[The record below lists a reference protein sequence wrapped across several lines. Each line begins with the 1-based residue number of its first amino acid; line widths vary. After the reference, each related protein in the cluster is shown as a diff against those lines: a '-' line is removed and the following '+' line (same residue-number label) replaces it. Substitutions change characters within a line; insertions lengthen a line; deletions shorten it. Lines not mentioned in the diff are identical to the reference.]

1 MAGDPVPDTGIGHL
15 VSPGVQGWTL
25 HDHDNIGF
33 IPNPAKAF
41 AIYTF
46 ATRVKV
52 TKAVIVQHANGA
64 DEIELFSGSISCG
77 SSKGRAQT
85 DGQVTGPEQALQ
97 EHVLYDYTFVADCPP
112 STGVLKYGI
121 VHVS

>member
-1 MAGDPVPDTGIGHL
+1 MAGDPVPDTGAGHL
-15 VSPGVQGWTL
+15 VAPGVQEWAL
-25 HDHDNIGF
+25 HDHNNIGY
-33 IPNPAKAF
+33 IPNSAKAF

-85 DGQVTGPEQALQ
+85 NGHVTGPGQALLEQA
-97 EHVLYDYTFVADCPP
+97 LYDYTFAADCPP
-112 STGVLKYGI
+112 STGVLNYGI
-121 VHVS
+121 VHVT